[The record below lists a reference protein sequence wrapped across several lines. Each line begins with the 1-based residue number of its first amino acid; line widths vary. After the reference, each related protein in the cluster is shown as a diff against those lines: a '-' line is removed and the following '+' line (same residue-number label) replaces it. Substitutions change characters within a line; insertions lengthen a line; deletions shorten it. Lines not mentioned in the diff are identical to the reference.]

1 MQVEEIHSKESMDLR
16 NSEKGRSLE
25 MCYTVFSTVLC
36 FLSISVVL
44 VIEGKRLRNC
54 VVAVKV

>member
-25 MCYTVFSTVLC
+25 MCYTVLVQFC
-36 FLSISVVL
+36 DFCRFLSY
-44 VIEGKRLRNC
+44 
-54 VVAVKV
+54 

>member
-25 MCYTVFSTVLC
+25 MCHTVFSTVL
-36 FLSISVVL
+36 
-44 VIEGKRLRNC
+44 
-54 VVAVKV
+54 